1 MMQSFLPYT
10 LNLGGRLVDLDRP
23 WVMGVMNVTP
33 DSFYAASRVA
43 LDEAAVAAR
52 VRTMVEQGA
61 DVLDV
66 GACSTR
72 PGSQPPS
79 VEEEMRRLRAVL
91 PVVRREAPQLPV
103 SVDTYR
109 ADVARMAVEELG
121 AHMVNDVGGG
131 TLDDA
136 MWRTVASLRVPYV
149 VMHMRGTPSTMQSLT
164 DYGNDGVLATVF
176 KDLMQKVDALHQL
189 GVNDVLADPGFGFA
203 KTLAQN
209 YALLAQLE
217 VFHQLQVPL
226 VVGVSRK
233 SMVTAALGVPAEEAL
248 NGTTALHTI
257 AFMAGAH
264 IVRAHDVKAAV
275 QARAIVALTANQQ
288 PTTDNH

>member
-1 MMQSFLPYT
+1 MQSFLPYT
-10 LNLGGRLVDLDRP
+10 LNLGGRLVNLDRP

-233 SMVTAALGVPAEEAL
+233 SMVTAALGVPADEAL

-275 QARAIVALTANQQ
+275 QARAIVALVANQQ

>member
-233 SMVTAALGVPAEEAL
+233 SMVTAALGVPADEAL

>member
-1 MMQSFLPYT
+1 MQSFLPYT
-10 LNLGGRLVDLDRP
+10 LNLGGRLVNLDRP

-33 DSFYAASRVA
+33 DSFYAASRVV

-79 VEEEMRRLRAVL
+79 VDEEMCRLRAVL

-233 SMVTAALGVPAEEAL
+233 SMVTAALGVPADEAL

>member
-79 VEEEMRRLRAVL
+79 VEEEMCRLRAVL

-233 SMVTAALGVPAEEAL
+233 SMVTAALGVPADEAL

-275 QARAIVALTANQQ
+275 QARAIVALVANQQ

>member
-33 DSFYAASRVA
+33 DSFYASSRVA
-43 LDEAAVAAR
+43 FDEAAVAAR

-79 VEEEMRRLRAVL
+79 VEEEMRRLRVVL

-136 MWRTVASLRVPYV
+136 MWRTVAHLRVPYV

-233 SMVTAALGVPAEEAL
+233 SMVTAALGVPAAEAL

-275 QARAIVALTANQQ
+275 QARAIVALVANQQ

>member
-43 LDEAAVAAR
+43 LDEVAVAAR

-79 VEEEMRRLRAVL
+79 VEEEMCRLRAVL

-233 SMVTAALGVPAEEAL
+233 SMVTAALGVPADEAL

-275 QARAIVALTANQQ
+275 QARAIVALVANQQ

>member
-33 DSFYAASRVA
+33 DSFYASSRVA
-43 LDEAAVAAR
+43 FDEAAVAAR

-79 VEEEMRRLRAVL
+79 VEEEMRRLRVVL

-136 MWRTVASLRVPYV
+136 MWRTVAHLRVPYV

-209 YALLAQLE
+209 YELLAQLE

-233 SMVTAALGVPAEEAL
+233 SMVTAALGVPADEAL

-275 QARAIVALTANQQ
+275 QARAIVALVANQQ

>member
-91 PVVRREAPQLPV
+91 PVIRREAPQLPV

-233 SMVTAALGVPAEEAL
+233 SMVTAALGVPADEAL

>member
-10 LNLGGRLVDLDRP
+10 LNLGGRLVNLDRP

-79 VEEEMRRLRAVL
+79 VEEEMCRLRAVL

-131 TLDDA
+131 ILDDA

-233 SMVTAALGVPAEEAL
+233 SMVTAALGVPADEAL

>member
-33 DSFYAASRVA
+33 DSFYASSRVA

-233 SMVTAALGVPAEEAL
+233 SMVTAALGVPADEAL

>member
-10 LNLGGRLVDLDRP
+10 LNLGGRLVNLDRP

-131 TLDDA
+131 ILDDA

-233 SMVTAALGVPAEEAL
+233 SMVTAALGVPADEAL

>member
-233 SMVTAALGVPAEEAL
+233 SMVTAALGVPADEAL

-275 QARAIVALTANQQ
+275 QARAIVALVANQQ